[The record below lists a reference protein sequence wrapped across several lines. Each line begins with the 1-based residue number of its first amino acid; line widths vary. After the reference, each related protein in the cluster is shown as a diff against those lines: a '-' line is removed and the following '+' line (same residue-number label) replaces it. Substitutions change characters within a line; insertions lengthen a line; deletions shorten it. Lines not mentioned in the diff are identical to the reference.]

1 MAWFLILQYILCPL
15 ALLVQVLGL
24 ILLYRRRQVSR
35 NRNQIYILIGL
46 CQTESAL
53 AIFNILYMFELLP
66 SRVIIIFEVYI
77 SILYYSFMIL
87 LTSDRFLVFYLN
99 MKYPIYCT
107 PKKFLKVVFAVVAVP
122 MILFLILALAIQF
135 EQIKLINTAI
145 IMQYVYI
152 SVDNFYIFIVTITY
166 TYIFIQFRRRKK
178 RRSNMTLTKKK
189 NQDHF
194 NLTLPT
200 LVIATFILFNVC
212 PNFIGIFIITIP
224 GDEFSMESEIPRVL
238 YTLGWISDPLI
249 YLCSI
254 EPGHCPIFSRK
265 RRGKPLK
272 FPRVQNEKSRTTS
285 VILKYCHC
293 WLPRIYFVYF
303 SIVFVSCFI

>member
-87 LTSDRFLVFYLN
+87 LTSDLFLVFYLN

-152 SVDNFYIFIVTITY
+152 SVDTFYIFIVTITY

>member
-1 MAWFLILQYILCPL
+1 MAWFLILRYILCPF
-15 ALLVQVLGL
+15 ASLVQVLGL
-24 ILLYRRRQVSR
+24 ISLYRRRQVSR

-46 CQTESAL
+46 CHTESAL

-66 SRVIIIFEVYI
+66 SSVIIIFEVYI

-107 PKKFLKVVFAVVAVP
+107 PKKLLKVVFAVVAVP

-135 EQIKLINTAI
+135 EQIELLNMAI

-152 SVDNFYIFIVTITY
+152 FVDTFYIFIVTITY

-178 RRSNMTLTKKK
+178 RRSSMTLTKK
-189 NQDHF
+189 NQDQF
-194 NLTLPT
+194 NLTVPT

-212 PNFIGIFIITIP
+212 PNFFGIFIITIP
-224 GDEFSMESEIPRVL
+224 GDQFSMESEIPRIMF
-238 YTLGWISDPLI
+238 TLGWISDPLI
-249 YLCSI
+249 YLCSHRTRLRPNI
-254 EPGHCPIFSRK
+254 SKKKTRK
-265 RRGKPLK
+265 TFKISQSSEWK
-272 FPRVQNEKSRTTS
+272 KQNDIRDIGVLSLLAT
-285 VILKYCHC
+285 
-293 WLPRIYFVYF
+293 
-303 SIVFVSCFI
+303 

>member
-24 ILLYRRRQVSR
+24 ILLHRRRQVSR

-46 CQTESAL
+46 CHTESAL

-107 PKKFLKVVFAVVAVP
+107 PKKLLKVVFAVVAVP
-122 MILFLILALAIQF
+122 IIVFLILALAIQF
-135 EQIKLINTAI
+135 EQIELLNMAI

-152 SVDNFYIFIVTITY
+152 SVDTFYIFIVIITC
-166 TYIFIQFRRRKK
+166 TYILFQFRRQKK
-178 RRSNMTLTKKK
+178 LRGNMAFTKKK
-189 NQDHF
+189 NQDQF
-194 NLTLPT
+194 NLTLPI
-200 LVIATFILFNVC
+200 LVIAIFILFNVC
-212 PNFIGIFIITIP
+212 PNFLGIFVRTSS
-224 GDEFSMESEIPRVL
+224 GDQFSMESEIPRVM

-249 YLCSI
+249 YLCSHQTRLRPNI
-254 EPGHCPIFSRK
+254 SKKKTRK
-265 RRGKPLK
+265 TFKIS
-272 FPRVQNEKSRTTS
+272 QSSE
-285 VILKYCHC
+285 
-293 WLPRIYFVYF
+293 
-303 SIVFVSCFI
+303 

>member
-152 SVDNFYIFIVTITY
+152 SVDTFYIFIVTITY

>member
-46 CQTESAL
+46 YQTESAL

-249 YLCSI
+249 YLCSHRTR
-254 EPGHCPIFSRK
+254 PLPNIFKKKTRK
-265 RRGKPLK
+265 TFKIS
-272 FPRVQNEKSRTTS
+272 QSSE
-285 VILKYCHC
+285 
-293 WLPRIYFVYF
+293 
-303 SIVFVSCFI
+303 

>member
-135 EQIKLINTAI
+135 EQIKLINAAI

-152 SVDNFYIFIVTITY
+152 SVDTFYIFIVTITY
-166 TYIFIQFRRRKK
+166 TYIFIQFRRRKE

-212 PNFIGIFIITIP
+212 QNFLGIFMRTSS
-224 GDEFSMESEIPRVL
+224 GDEFSMESEIPRVM
-238 YTLGWISDPLI
+238 YTLGWISDQLI
-249 YLCSI
+249 YFCTHRTRPRPNI
-254 EPGHCPIFSRK
+254 YKENTRK
-265 RRGKPLK
+265 
-272 FPRVQNEKSRTTS
+272 
-285 VILKYCHC
+285 
-293 WLPRIYFVYF
+293 
-303 SIVFVSCFI
+303 